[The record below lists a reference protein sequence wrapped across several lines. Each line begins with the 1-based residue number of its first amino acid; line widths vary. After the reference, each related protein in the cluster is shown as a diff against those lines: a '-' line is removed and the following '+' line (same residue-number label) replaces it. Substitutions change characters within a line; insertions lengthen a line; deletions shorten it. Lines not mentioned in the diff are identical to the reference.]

1 MADNIP
7 NAGADANVHKP
18 PERKEEKKQV
28 DTIILAHYNLN
39 ANGLPVEVNIKQT
52 SEFVPIYDVTFPG
65 IGVATK
71 LLLLSLR
78 NDLLGM
84 VTIDTAKIQNQEYLN
99 ELTKRVMASSSIL
112 IDKYLP
118 GTSDATKILLASYM
132 RNMMLGLG
140 DLEAPLA
147 DENLEELAVNGS
159 REPIWVFHKKIGWCK
174 TNIKMPSE
182 EAIYE
187 TSEMIGRRV
196 GREINN
202 LAPLMDAELGDG
214 SRVNATLFP
223 ISNFGNTIT
232 IRKFEKNPWT
242 MPALVRNGTI
252 SPQVAGLVWLCI
264 QNEISLLI
272 SGGTASGKT
281 SFLNASSIFFPAN
294 RRVISVEETRELSL
308 PKFYQ
313 WVSMIT
319 RRPNP
324 EGKGEISLYDLMVN
338 ALRQRPDIM
347 LVGEVRTGKDA
358 ETLFEA
364 IHTGHAV
371 YGTVHAD
378 NAQDTIIRMTNP
390 PIDTPKIMI
399 NAIGGIIVAF
409 RHRSKSIR
417 RILEFAEIMRTG
429 DANTLYRWS
438 MRNDTFNQVGDML
451 RLHEV
456 IGLYGGL
463 NMKEI
468 EDEIAEK
475 AKILLWMVKHDV
487 TSVDDAAFVVS
498 NYYKNKE
505 KVIDIVKNDVDYSQ
519 NLF

>member
-1 MADNIP
+1 MYEMA
-7 NAGADANVHKP
+7 G
-18 PERKEEKKQV
+18 PETTQAEKDSKQDV
-28 DTIILAHYNLN
+28 TQVLAHYNLN
-39 ANGLPVEVNIKQT
+39 ANGLPIEVNIRLLAN
-52 SEFVPIYDVTFPG
+52 EFVPFYEVTFPG

-78 NDLLGM
+78 TDLLSM
-84 VTIDTAKIQNQEYLN
+84 VPIDTGRLQIKEYQD
-99 ELTKRVMASSSIL
+99 ELTKKVISSSAIL

-118 GTSDATKILLASYM
+118 GTNEQTKILLCSYM

-140 DLEAPLA
+140 DLEAPLS
-147 DENLEELAVNGS
+147 DENLEELTVNGS
-159 REPIWVFHKKIGWCK
+159 KEPIWVFHKNIGWCK
-174 TNIKMPSE
+174 TNIKLPSE
-182 EAIYE
+182 EAIYNDAE
-187 TSEMIGRRV
+187 QIGRRV

-202 LAPLMDAELGDG
+202 LAPLMDAELSDG

-223 ISNFGNTIT
+223 ISQVGNTIT

-242 MPALVRNGTI
+242 MTALVANGTI
-252 SPQVAGLVWLCI
+252 SPQIASLIWLCI
-264 QNEISLLI
+264 QNEVSLLI

-294 RRVISVEETRELSL
+294 RRIISVEETRELSL

-324 EGKGEISLYDLMVN
+324 EGKGEVTLYNLMVN

-378 NAQDTIIRMTNP
+378 NAQDTIVRMTNP
-390 PIDTPKIMI
+390 PIDTPKIMV
-399 NAIGGIIVAF
+399 NALGGIIVAF
-409 RHRSKSIR
+409 RHRSKGIR

-429 DANTLYRWS
+429 DSNTLYRWS

-451 RLHEV
+451 RLQEI

-463 NMKEI
+463 NAREI
-468 EDEIAEK
+468 EEDIAEK
-475 AKILLWMVKHDV
+475 STVMNWMVKHKV
-487 TSVDDAAFVVS
+487 TRVDDAGFVVS
-498 NYYKNKE
+498 NYYKNKD
-505 KVIDIVKNDVDYSQ
+505 KVMDIVKNDIPYSQ
-519 NLF
+519 DIF